1 VRLGRGDSLYLDG
14 RIGHAYI
21 SVSRQ
26 FAKVIGVITGE
37 SSHMRSARAGDT
49 G

>member
-1 VRLGRGDSLYLDG
+1 MNPVRGTVHA
-14 RIGHAYI
+14 RIVNGPEDI

-26 FAKVIGVITGE
+26 LAKVLGVITGE